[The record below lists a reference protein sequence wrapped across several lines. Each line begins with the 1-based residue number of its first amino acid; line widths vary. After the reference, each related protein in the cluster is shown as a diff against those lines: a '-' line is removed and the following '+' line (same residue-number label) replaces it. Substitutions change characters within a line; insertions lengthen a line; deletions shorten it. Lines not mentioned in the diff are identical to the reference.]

1 MVDITLT
8 EEQRLLRET
17 LERYLVREH
26 SLEGRIASAGATGGN
41 DHWAR
46 FVEMGL
52 PAVPVAAEDGGIG
65 GGGTE
70 IAIIAEQFGRNLV
83 AVPYVETAVMAASV
97 IGACDDAA
105 QRQSLAEEIVA
116 GSVLALAHFE
126 PDSRFDAGHIGM
138 VARRAGDGFVL
149 KGAKASVTWGDRA
162 SRLLVSALLEEGLAI
177 FAVDPAA
184 FGLDIRGYVTN
195 DGQRAADL
203 HLADVTLDARA
214 MVVGPAHGRAAIGGA
229 ISRARIF
236 LACEAAAIMRRMCDL
251 TRDYVSTRQ
260 QFGAAIGSFQVIQ
273 HRLVDMYI
281 AAEQSLSMALL
292 AADSWDAPAAERDR
306 VTSAARALVARAGR
320 FVGQNA
326 VQLHGGIGM
335 AWETPLSHYFKRL
348 TMNGMQMGD
357 ESYHL
362 RRFAS
367 LARPG
372 NGQADA
378 KDAHAEFSRQE
389 TQ

>member
-17 LERYLVREH
+17 LERYLAREH
-26 SLEGRIASAGATGGN
+26 SMEGRIAATGARGTQE
-41 DHWAR
+41 HWAS

-52 PAVPVAAEDGGIG
+52 PAVPVAADDGGIG

-83 AVPYVETAVMAASV
+83 AAPYLETAVMAASV
-97 IGACDDAA
+97 IEACEDAGL
-105 QRQSLAEEIVA
+105 RRSLAGEIVS
-116 GSVLALAHFE
+116 GSVFAVAHFE
-126 PDSRFDAGHIGM
+126 PDSRFDAGH
-138 VARRAGDGFVL
+138 VNTAARRAGDGFVL
-149 KGAKASVTWGDRA
+149 DGAKASIAWADRA
-162 SRLLVSALLEEGLAI
+162 DRLLVSALLDEGLTI

-184 FGLDIRGYVTN
+184 AGLEVRGYVTN
-195 DGQRAADL
+195 DGQRGADL
-203 HLADVTLDARA
+203 RLTGVKVDGGA
-214 MVVGPAHGRAAIGGA
+214 MVVAPAQGAAAIDRA
-229 ISRARIF
+229 IGRARIY

-251 TRDYVSTRQ
+251 TRDYVATRQ
-260 QFGAAIGSFQVIQ
+260 QFGTAIGSFQVIQ
-273 HRLVDMYI
+273 HRLVDMYSE
-281 AAEQSLSMALL
+281 AEQSLSMALL

-306 VTSAARALVARAGR
+306 VTAAARALVARAGR

-348 TMNGMQMGD
+348 TMNGLQMGD

-362 RRFAS
+362 RRFIS
-367 LARPG
+367 LNSAEQRP
-372 NGQADA
+372 N
-378 KDAHAEFSRQE
+378 
-389 TQ
+389 

>member
-1 MVDITLT
+1 MVDTTLT

-17 LERYLVREH
+17 LERYFAREH
-26 SLEGRIASAGATGGN
+26 SMGARIASGGATGTEA
-41 DHWAR
+41 HWAG

-52 PAVPVAAEDGGIG
+52 PAVPVTVEDGGIG

-70 IAIIAEQFGRNLV
+70 ITIIAEQFGRNLV
-83 AVPYVETAVMAASV
+83 AAPYLEIAIMAASL
-97 IGACDDAA
+97 IEACEDAA
-105 QRQSLAEEIVA
+105 LRQSLAEEIVS
-116 GSVLALAHFE
+116 GRVISVAHFE
-126 PDSRFDAGHIGM
+126 PDSHFDATH
-138 VARRAGDGFVL
+138 VNTTARCDGNGFVL
-149 KGAKASVTWGDRA
+149 NGAKVSVGWGDRA
-162 SRLLVSALLEEGLAI
+162 ERLLVSAWLDEGLAI
-177 FAVDPAA
+177 FAVDATAA
-184 FGLDIRGYVTN
+184 GLEVNGFPTN
-195 DGQRAADL
+195 DGQRGADL
-203 HLADVTLDARA
+203 RLTEMRLDAGA
-214 MVVGPAHGRAAIGGA
+214 LVVAPAHGRDAMDRA

-251 TRDYVSTRQ
+251 TREYVATRQ

-273 HRLVDMYI
+273 HRLVDMYSQ
-281 AAEQSLSMALL
+281 AEQALSIALL

-306 VTSAARALVARAGR
+306 VTSAARALNARAGR

-367 LARPG
+367 QSRG
-372 NGQADA
+372 EQR
-378 KDAHAEFSRQE
+378 AH
-389 TQ
+389 